1 MKHFWHVFYIV
12 FSFGNQAI
20 SLPRVWA
27 RKLIRFFNMFE
38 KWWLK
43 CPNDLQ
49 GLYLVNHKGTRIKV
63 TKKSFF
69 EVNFF

>member
-1 MKHFWHVFYIV
+1 MKDFWHVFYIV

-38 KWWLK
+38 KMVVEM
-43 CPNDLQ
+43 P
-49 GLYLVNHKGTRIKV
+49 
-63 TKKSFF
+63 
-69 EVNFF
+69 